1 MPIDDKVMYELA
13 QRDAWADTDPSR
25 IWVLKIHGTIL
36 RSDLPRSKIITCIR
50 DPRDVLVSFRRF
62 MDTSFEHALTV
73 SQGVTRYVEG
83 YRDHPADLLLRVGY
97 EDIEVQPI
105 DALRRVAGFL
115 DVPLGAAD
123 EAEIVAMFGRERVRQ
138 QVAEL
143 SQDLRQR
150 LEAPALLSVPM
161 RLFSGTRRSY
171 APSTSAPVSRRAMFR
186 TTSPATGARF
196 CRMTRSGSST
206 SGSGT
211 GSSDT
216 ATRPPDHY
224 RQPGAW
230 NCPPRLNS
238 SHEVVT
244 YLSPDTGMLPRCVCV
259 KPAGAMITV
268 PLRGCTLSF
277 WK

>member
-1 MPIDDKVMYELA
+1 MADIDFSADCKTVWISTPPRTGSTWLFNVTREILRRAGRDVLPERVPIDDKVMYELA

-36 RSDLPRSKIITCIR
+36 RSDLPRSKIINCIR

-97 EDIEVQPI
+97 EEDIEVQPI

-143 SQDLRQR
+143 SQGSAATA
-150 LEAPALLSVPM
+150 E
-161 RLFSGTRRSY
+161 RRHCY
-171 APSTSAPVSRRAMFR
+171 R
-186 TTSPATGARF
+186 
-196 CRMTRSGSST
+196 CR
-206 SGSGT
+206 
-211 GSSDT
+211 
-216 ATRPPDHY
+216 
-224 RQPGAW
+224 
-230 NCPPRLNS
+230 
-238 SHEVVT
+238 
-244 YLSPDTGMLPRCVCV
+244 
-259 KPAGAMITV
+259 
-268 PLRGCTLSF
+268 
-277 WK
+277 